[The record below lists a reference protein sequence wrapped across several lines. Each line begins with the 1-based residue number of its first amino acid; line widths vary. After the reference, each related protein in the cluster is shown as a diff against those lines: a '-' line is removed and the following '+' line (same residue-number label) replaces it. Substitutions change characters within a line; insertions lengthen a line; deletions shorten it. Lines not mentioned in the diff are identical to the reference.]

1 MRALMRLAVVL
12 PVLLSAMPLVSPV
25 AGQVFPKAA
34 PQPAAPMLTEAQV
47 RAKLLAQPTIEGR
60 IVALHIE
67 KKSLTVEYLH
77 INKKVV
83 DPITAKIAEAKVQFL
98 KQAYDKAVESKFQP
112 VIDKLGEELSKA
124 QKEAS
129 GIEEVP
135 VEFALRIESE
145 SKLRNMSLPLD
156 DNGKPR
162 KLSGEEMRKLKGDP
176 RLPGYTATEDDL
188 QMDQTV
194 RITIDKSKYRA
205 PAKGSKEADP
215 KPTYPLLMLQIQP
228 LPMVSAKD
236 NPFTQGQKK

>member
-1 MRALMRLAVVL
+1 MRALMRLVVVL
-12 PVLLSAMPLVSPV
+12 PALASAPLLVSPL
-25 AGQVFPKAA
+25 AAQVFPKAA

-47 RAKLLAQPTIEGR
+47 RAKLLAQPAIEGR
-60 IVALHIE
+60 LVGLNIE
-67 KKSLTVEYLH
+67 KKSVTVEYVH
-77 INKKVV
+77 INKKPL
-83 DPITAKIAEAKVQFL
+83 DPIAVKIAEAKVQFL

-135 VEFALRIESE
+135 VEFHLRIEPE

-156 DNGKPR
+156 DNGKPK
-162 KLSGEEMRKLKGDP
+162 KLSGEELRKLKGDP
-176 RLPGYTATEDDL
+176 RLPGYTASEDDL

-194 RITIDKSKYRA
+194 KFTIDKSKYRA
-205 PAKGSKEADP
+205 PAKGTKEAEE
-215 KPTYPLLMLQIQP
+215 KPTYPLLMLQILP
-228 LPMVSAKD
+228 PPMVSTKD